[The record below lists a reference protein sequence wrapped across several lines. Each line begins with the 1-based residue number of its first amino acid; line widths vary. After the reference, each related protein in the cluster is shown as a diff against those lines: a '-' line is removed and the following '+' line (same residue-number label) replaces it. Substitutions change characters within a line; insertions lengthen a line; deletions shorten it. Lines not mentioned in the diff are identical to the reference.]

1 MSTDKDTLDF
11 KSQKRM
17 EMLKT
22 RTKRCVCK
30 YCGGRLKLRRII
42 FSNFEDSRIEI
53 FCRDCDRIEFG
64 VEPEIYASAKYF
76 VENSRFNCYPDL
88 DDNEKTKQMTIAKV
102 CEIMAWENQN
112 IGILEGSGFT
122 IPLKINAGFVGECVT
137 LTEEDLD
144 DGPIEDKWAVER

>member
-1 MSTDKDTLDF
+1 MEEEN
-11 KSQKRM
+11 SQKSRI
-17 EMLKT
+17 EELKA
-22 RTKRCVCK
+22 RTKRCCCK
-30 YCGGRLKLRRII
+30 YCGGELEVKRII
-42 FSNFEDSRIEI
+42 YSEYENARIEI
-53 FCRDCDRIEFG
+53 FCKNCERVEYG
-64 VEPEIYASAKYF
+64 VEKEIYQSAEFF
-76 VENSRFNCYPDL
+76 VEEMAFNHYPDL
-88 DDNEKTKQMTIAKV
+88 DDNQRRKQMNIAKV